1 MADGIGRADG
11 AGEQAGAGR
20 GYSRVL
26 LAMLAFSYVL
36 NVVDR
41 QLVSV
46 LAVPI
51 KAELRLSD
59 TELGLLGGLAFALFY
74 TSLAIPIAWLADRW
88 SRPRVIGIAIGIWS
102 LFTMLCGFA
111 SSFVQFFLLRVGVGV
126 GEAGGVAPAHAMISD
141 NFPAEGRARAIGV
154 YSMGLPIGSAAR
166 LFLGGWIASLWGWR
180 MAFIAIGLVG
190 LLFTP
195 IFAMTVR
202 DAAAA
207 RRKRDA
213 EGLAEGDGEKGPSLR
228 QAAAALLRKPSFLL
242 LAFGSGFGSMAGYG
256 LTFWLPSFA
265 SRTLRLPLMD
275 IAHYGSLIALVGGVF
290 GIWLSSWLGDRFGT
304 RNRAAYAMVPAIA
317 AVLIVPLYAAA
328 MLNRDLV
335 LALPLFLL
343 PTILSVAWLG
353 PILAAVQNIVH
364 PSARATASALF
375 LLVNN
380 LMGFVGGTLIFG
392 AMSDYFAARFGPDSL
407 QVSLLAGL
415 GFYLVSALL
424 FALAARRLAADWA
437 S

>member
-1 MADGIGRADG
+1 MTDG
-11 AGEQAGAGR
+11 ATTEQGAGR
-20 GYSRVL
+20 RYGGIL
-26 LAMLAFSYVL
+26 LALLTFSYIL

-102 LFTMLCGFA
+102 LFTLLCGFA
-111 SSFVQFFLLRVGVGV
+111 SSFLQFFLLRVGVGV

-141 NFPAEGRARAIGV
+141 NFPAEGRARAIGL
-154 YSMGLPIGSAAR
+154 YSMGLPIGSAAG

-213 EGLAEGDGEKGPSLR
+213 EKAAEETAGKGPSLM
-228 QAAAALLRKPSFLL
+228 QTATSLLREPSFTL
-242 LAFGSGFGSMAGYG
+242 LAFGAGFGSLAGYG
-256 LTFWLPSFA
+256 MTFWLPSFA
-265 SRTLRLPLMD
+265 ARTLRLPLLD
-275 IAHYGSLIALVGGVF
+275 IAQYGSIIALVGGVF
-290 GIWLSSWLGDRFGT
+290 GIWLSNWLGDRFGA
-304 RNRAAYAMVPAIA
+304 RNRAAYAMVPAVA

-328 MLNRDLV
+328 ILNRDLV

-353 PILAAVQNIVH
+353 PVLAAVQNIVS
-364 PSARATASALF
+364 PSVRATASALF

-392 AMSDYFAARFGPDSL
+392 ALSDYFATRFGPDSL
-407 QVSLLAGL
+407 QVALLIGL

-424 FALAARRLAADWA
+424 FALAARRLATDQ
-437 S
+437 